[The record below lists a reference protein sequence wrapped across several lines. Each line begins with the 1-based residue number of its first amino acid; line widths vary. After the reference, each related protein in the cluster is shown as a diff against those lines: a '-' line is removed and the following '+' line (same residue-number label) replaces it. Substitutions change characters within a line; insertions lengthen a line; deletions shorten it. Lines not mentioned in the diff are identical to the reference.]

1 MEKHV
6 TYKSPILIS
15 QIEKEKKSIY
25 FVVHKLL
32 CLFRKERLNFRLVQ
46 SLALWETFWGVQ
58 LSFSEFDYPCYDG

>member
-25 FVVHKLL
+25 FFVHKLL
-32 CLFRKERLNFRLVQ
+32 CLFQKERLNFRLVQ
-46 SLALWETFWGVQ
+46 SLALWETFWGV
-58 LSFSEFDYPCYDG
+58 